1 MRMRTP
7 TRRSRSGFTLIELLV
22 VLLILAILMGISLP
36 LYLRAVADSQLKT
49 CRSNMHTIA
58 NAVQSA
64 RVKAQL
70 TDYTTLAGAPSTTRE
85 PDLAYVPLCPNGGT
99 YSVVVSGSTNDVSP
113 RTIPSGSFA
122 VECNFEGSSH
132 GAFIPGMDSK

>member
-1 MRMRTP
+1 MRARGCGFHHALSLQLHIGTCAKEIKMRMRTP

-99 YSVVVSGSTNDVSP
+99 YSVVV
-113 RTIPSGSFA
+113 
-122 VECNFEGSSH
+122 
-132 GAFIPGMDSK
+132 